1 MSKEALKACLL
12 SKETRYFICENRE
25 TKTVEEALVKM
36 DLGEHP
42 AFTHRNKKSMTL
54 LLSTQNLLLFHVELL
69 MKYLWNED
77 DRAVIPSH
85 CIKKPSTVDVAP
97 KARGCKINQ
106 EHNEF
111 LVNLVHKN
119 ACTTVSMLCYKIIA
133 EWKAASVDF
142 HKNYVFIDE
151 ADSTHIKS
159 VELVE
164 PLKSTDAAKIEK
176 EFPHPKSKKRKA
188 ETNQPAKIT
197 VKKVG
202 SGTQSRFGI
211 NASTKKPVPF
221 DIPTELPLS
230 LYSASKAN

>member
-1 MSKEALKACLL
+1 MVP
-12 SKETRYFICENRE
+12 RI
-25 TKTVEEALVKM
+25 TKNSFEYS
-36 DLGEHP
+36 
-42 AFTHRNKKSMTL
+42 KKSMTL

-119 ACTTVSMLCYKIIA
+119 ACTTVSMIRKEYYKMFKNFNLSENSLRKTKQEKVRLYQKISHTYIMDRDNEKPFQLCYKIIA

-142 HKNYVFIDE
+142 HKNYVFIE
-151 ADSTHIKS
+151 
-159 VELVE
+159 
-164 PLKSTDAAKIEK
+164 
-176 EFPHPKSKKRKA
+176 
-188 ETNQPAKIT
+188 
-197 VKKVG
+197 
-202 SGTQSRFGI
+202 
-211 NASTKKPVPF
+211 
-221 DIPTELPLS
+221 
-230 LYSASKAN
+230 